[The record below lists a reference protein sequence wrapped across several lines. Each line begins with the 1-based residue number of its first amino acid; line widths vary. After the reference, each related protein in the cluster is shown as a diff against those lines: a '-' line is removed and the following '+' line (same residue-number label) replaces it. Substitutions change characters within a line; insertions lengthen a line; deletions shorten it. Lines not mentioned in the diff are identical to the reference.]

1 MVKTQNHKRT
11 TMNKTKKQCPKNC
24 QTLTTFHSFEKEY
37 EKGIKNTLVKSHR
50 NIEKELIKM
59 FQVPYAPHKISAK
72 TDYYSLFL
80 NNNNHYS
87 LINHLKI

>member
-50 NIEKELIKM
+50 NIPNFYRPLNIKPM
-59 FQVPYAPHKISAK
+59 TKIGFNYLK
-72 TDYYSLFL
+72 KYS
-80 NNNNHYS
+80 
-87 LINHLKI
+87 I